1 MKMERVEVLAQALAG
16 VALWLV
22 DLAQPAPAY
31 ELACL
36 STEEQARA
44 ARFRAARDRDR
55 YLRAHVAMRQLLAR
69 HTGSAAQDLVYV
81 TGPFGKPTLAGAPAC
96 HFNLGHSEDVA
107 VVAISDA
114 GEVGVDVEVLREVP
128 DASAL
133 AELHFT
139 PAERDEFALAAA
151 GQGHRAFLRGWTRKE
166 ACLKAAGLGLTLA
179 PSSFEAGLSPGQ
191 CQVVLPR
198 PGCALRLVSFEQGER
213 VIGAVAQR
221 V

>member
-1 MKMERVEVLAQALAG
+1 MARIEVLAHALAG
-16 VALWLV
+16 VALWWV
-22 DLAQPAPAY
+22 DLSQPAPAY

-55 YLRAHVAMRQLLAR
+55 YLRSHAAMRQLLAR
-69 HTGSAAQDLVYV
+69 HTGSAAQALVYV
-81 TGPFGKPTLAGAPAC
+81 TGPFGKPRLAGAPAC
-96 HFNLGHSEDVA
+96 HFNLAHSEDMA
-107 VVAISDA
+107 VIAVSDA

-139 PAERDEFALAAA
+139 PAERAEYALAPA

-166 ACLKAAGLGLTLA
+166 ACLKAAGLGLSLA
-179 PSSFEAGLSPGQ
+179 PSSIEAGLSPGQ
-191 CQVVLPR
+191 RQVVLPR
-198 PGCALRLVSFEQGER
+198 PGCTLRLVSFEQGQG
-213 VIGAVAQR
+213 VIGAVAQH